1 LGYLTP
7 RCFFGLAEA
16 CTKQV
21 APRTVPTRC
30 ISIGLCENQRIESLG
45 ENVAPGNSREP
56 PVSHRLRSG
65 PRSEEIREAIRARA
79 KAAPLQTVGLERLH
93 LTIAYDGR
101 TFAGWQSQPNRNGVQ
116 DHIEAALGKVLDRPA
131 KVHGAGRT
139 DAGVHALA
147 QAAHVDVPAKRFP
160 TSTWRVALNANL
172 SSGIRIIGCRRVSS
186 EFHARFSAKGK
197 VYRYRVWNAE
207 TFHPLEVGRAWH
219 VPQRL
224 GVDDLMIYAGF
235 FCGRRDFASFAANRG
250 VPPETTVRN
259 LQEIKVRRH
268 GSLVT
273 LEFSGDGFL
282 YRMVRMITGSLV
294 QVALGRKDKD
304 WLLELLHA
312 PGRNKTNHTA
322 PAEGL
327 YLVRVLY

>member
-1 LGYLTP
+1 M
-7 RCFFGLAEA
+7 
-16 CTKQV
+16 QV
-21 APRTVPTRC
+21 
-30 ISIGLCENQRIESLG
+30 
-45 ENVAPGNSREP
+45 NVSPG
-56 PVSHRLRSG
+56 
-65 PRSEEIREAIRARA
+65 
-79 KAAPLQTVGLERLH
+79 TDRLH
-93 LTIAYDGR
+93 LTIAYDGIP
-101 TFAGWQSQPNRNGVQ
+101 FAGWQSQPNRNGVQ
-116 DHIEAALGKVLDRPA
+116 DHLEAALAKILDRPA
-131 KVHGAGRT
+131 RVHGAGRT

-172 SSGIRIIGCRRVSS
+172 PSSIRIVACRRVSR

-197 VYRYRVWNAE
+197 VYRYRIWNTE

-224 GVDDLMIYAGF
+224 AVDDLMTYAGQF
-235 FCGRRDFASFAANRG
+235 RGQRDFASFAANRG

-259 LQEIKVRRH
+259 LQDIKVRRQ

-273 LEFSGDGFL
+273 LEFTGDGFL

-294 QVALGRKDKD
+294 QMALGRKDGD
-304 WLLELLHA
+304 WLKELLEK
-312 PGRNKTNHTA
+312 PGKKKTNHTA